1 MLKTVGAVYIYIY
14 IVRFNEKVEINNIVK
29 VKNRIKEAMCF
40 RGT

>member
-14 IVRFNEKVEINNIVK
+14 IVRFNKKEIRNIVK
-29 VKNRIKEAMCF
+29 IKREIKEAMCF